1 MSNMLIYVYQICPVL
16 YAGADWALWVE
27 TGWGA
32 EEEGRKFPHLQKRLE
47 GMAEACSSCYFLGSF
62 GETLPRGHLLLF
74 AIVERVKLEPPKVV
88 GLLRSHPV
96 CSLASG

>member
-62 GETLPRGHLLLF
+62 GEKLPRGHLLLF
-74 AIVERVKLEPPKVV
+74 ATVERVKLEPPKVM

>member
-47 GMAEACSSCYFLGSF
+47 GMAESLQQ
-62 GETLPRGHLLLF
+62 LLL
-74 AIVERVKLEPPKVV
+74 
-88 GLLRSHPV
+88 
-96 CSLASG
+96 SGVLWRKIAKGTSAFLQQWKE